1 MESCQQKYG
10 GHVMELSQYTDELR
24 DSSNQVISKLYDLIE
39 ADQVHLIGMVLFES
53 NLELYVKD
61 KILSKAKKSTKE
73 YQVDM
78 SDVVAAHN
86 QILRRLNNLS
96 KRRDN

>member
-1 MESCQQKYG
+1 
-10 GHVMELSQYTDELR
+10 MELSQYTDELR
-24 DSSNQVISKLYDLIE
+24 DSSNQVISKLYYLIE

-61 KILSKAKKSTKE
+61 KILSKAKKSPNE
-73 YQVDM
+73 YQVEM